1 MERLNKIFTDWA
13 KEDKKTEL
21 ASERVELA
29 GVKDIEKAISE
40 YKEAQMNMTVADSYY
55 KSSKKAFDVFEQ
67 DWTTFYFKRQ
77 NAEDSIKKGKA
88 FDKDIQELQKTA
100 KDLGIDVKQI
110 KGYSELLK
118 LKSDV
123 EKGFSQISK
132 LKYPAK

>member
-1 MERLNKIFTDWA
+1 MNILKNVVNRIAES
-13 KEDKKTEL
+13 DKKTEL
-21 ASERVELA
+21 ASQKVELA
-29 GVKDIEKAISE
+29 GVKEIQKAISE

-88 FDKDIQELQKTA
+88 FDKDLQELQKTA

-110 KGYSELLK
+110 KGYNELLK

-123 EKGFSQISK
+123 EKEFSRINK

>member
-1 MERLNKIFTDWA
+1 MNLREQIEKEITD
-13 KEDKKTEL
+13 KVMTKL
-21 ASERVELA
+21 ASEKVELA

-40 YKEAQMNMTVADSYY
+40 YKEAKTFIVVAESFYDE
-55 KSSKKAFDVFEQ
+55 SKIAYNKFEQ
-67 DWTTFYFKRQ
+67 AWTEYYSRKLH
-77 NAEDSIKKGKA
+77 AENSIKKGKA

-123 EKGFSQISK
+123 EKEFSRINK